1 MKYSIIIF
9 LQFLLIITLSYGCS
23 GNSIDYPDSNLH
35 ENGNLDSTFNAETNK
50 VEKILTPEEAFEL
63 EKERLKKEG
72 WEENDM
78 ENGQLSKCYNF
89 KPKYSSI
96 NNKLEVNVGGG
107 TDVVIK
113 LMNKETNK
121 CIRYVFINSNS
132 SYDIRNVPEGIYY
145 LKIAYGKNWI
155 SKVENGKCIGKFL
168 SNPTYEE
175 GSDEMNFNIQRTFDG
190 RSIPSFQLSLDVI
203 STNSFDSFSS
213 QNITEETFNQ

>member
-1 MKYSIIIF
+1 MKYIAIKL

-23 GNSIDYPDSNLH
+23 GNSSDYPYSSLH

-50 VEKILTPEEAFEL
+50 VEKILTPEEDFEL

-89 KPKYSSI
+89 KPKYSKI
-96 NNKLEVNVGGG
+96 DNKLDVNVGGG
-107 TDVVIK
+107 TDIVIK

-132 SYDIRNVPEGIYY
+132 SYEIKNVPEGIYY

>member
-1 MKYSIIIF
+1 MKFRVLFF
-9 LQFLLIITLSYGCS
+9 LSFVILYGCS
-23 GNSIDYPDSNLH
+23 NDTGSYSESKYHD
-35 ENGNLDSTFNAETNK
+35 NGNLDNSFNCDTIAK
-50 VEKILTPEEAFEL
+50 VKPLTPEEVFEL
-63 EKERLKKEG
+63 EKEKLKKEG

-89 KPKYSSI
+89 KPKYSKI
-96 NNKLEVNVGGG
+96 DNKLEVNVGVG

-121 CIRYVFINSNS
+121 CIRYVFINSNTI
-132 SYDIRNVPEGIYY
+132 YDIRNLPEGIYY
-145 LKIAYGKNWI
+145 LKIAYGKNWV

-175 GSDEMNFNIQRTFDG
+175 GSDEMDFNIQRTYEG
-190 RSIPSFQLSLDVI
+190 KSIPSFELSLDVV

-213 QNITEETFNQ
+213 QNISEAAFNQ

>member
-1 MKYSIIIF
+1 MKYSVIIF
-9 LQFLLIITLSYGCS
+9 SQFLLIITLSYGCS
-23 GNSIDYPDSNLH
+23 GNISDYPDSNLH
-35 ENGNLDSTFNAETNK
+35 ENGNLDSTFNAETDK

-89 KPKYSSI
+89 KPKYSKI
-96 NNKLEVNVGGG
+96 DNKLEVNVGGG

-132 SYDIRNVPEGIYY
+132 SYEIRNVPEGIYY

-175 GSDEMNFNIQRTFDG
+175 GSDEMDFNIQRTFDG
-190 RSIPSFQLSLDVI
+190 RSIPSFQLSLDVV
-203 STNSFDSFSS
+203 STNSFNTFSS
-213 QNITEETFNQ
+213 QNISEESFNK